1 MQGGIDISNIN
12 GNNKEVF
19 IKLNNINE
27 QAFNTLSLRASNAHP
42 KNVDILNVLAKKPS
56 KKSVKNNII
65 VQNAKVLEP

>member
-1 MQGGIDISNIN
+1 M
-12 GNNKEVF
+12 K
-19 IKLNNINE
+19 
-27 QAFNTLSLRASNAHP
+27 NTYWDGKKTDALELLED